1 VTREQT
7 RQLVIMGTAAVAAGL
22 VVAAIV
28 NDARPGRFR
37 KRDWRLAATPEVDDR
52 LDMAEDLLKR
62 GRLEGLT
69 RGAVEKLLGP
79 PTPTDRF
86 PGAGMAYRLG
96 LERSYMP
103 VDYEW
108 LVIHFDDAGRV
119 SRYWVAND

>member
-1 VTREQT
+1 MTREQT

-37 KRDWRLAATPEVDDR
+37 KRSWQSATPDADDR
-52 LDMAEDLLKR
+52 LAMADDLLNR

-69 RGAVEKLLGP
+69 RARVEKLLGP

-119 SRYWVAND
+119 SRYWVATD

>member
-1 VTREQT
+1 MTRDQT
-7 RQLVIMGTAAVAAGL
+7 RQLLIAGAAAVAGGL
-22 VVAAIV
+22 VVAAV
-28 NDARPGRFR
+28 LNEARPGRFR
-37 KRDWRLAATPEVDDR
+37 RRDWKLAPPDADDR
-52 LDMAEDLLKR
+52 LDMAEDLLRR

-69 RGAVEKLLGP
+69 RAAVEKLLGP

-103 VDYEW
+103 VYHEW

-119 SRYWVAND
+119 SRYWVATD